1 MKLKFNIFN
10 IIFNRLVKK
19 KRDSDLKYGIDL
31 PIDSKSDNCYVFPS
45 GMYIFKDVASPW
57 SIAFSKSQRRN
68 YFYNSETRC
77 STYELPMDYAFYA
90 HPRLV
95 FNLNIK
101 KNFFFLIFY
110 IF

>member
-1 MKLKFNIFN
+1 MLFNI
-10 IIFNRLVKK
+10 NRLVKK

-31 PIDSKSDNCYVFPS
+31 PNDSKSDDCYVFPS

-95 FNLNIK
+95 FNLNTVLLPLFSLLSK
-101 KNFFFLIFY
+101 HYATLQLS
-110 IF
+110 